1 MATKVVRTA
10 ALLLV
15 LSIAVDGRTQEP
27 PAKQPPAPPEL
38 AVIVNLT
45 NPTTGLT
52 LAELR
57 AHCKLEVQFWD
68 GERAQLFLPRYDTPE
83 MKILLQRV
91 YGMTPSELRKY
102 WIGRV
107 FRGEIPAEPTVVP
120 TTDAAVKRVRD
131 RAGAFSVVMAK
142 DVPEGVRVLTI
153 DGKRPG
159 EAGYALQ
166 AAAGP
171 APAPAPEPKAGA
183 GTPDNT

>member
-1 MATKVVRTA
+1 MGTEVVRSA
-10 ALLLV
+10 ALLLA
-15 LSIAVDGRTQEP
+15 LSIAVDGLSQEP
-27 PAKQPPAPPEL
+27 PAKQPPAAQEL
-38 AVIVNLT
+38 AVIVNQT

-52 LAELR
+52 LAQLR

-68 GERAQLFLPRYDTPE
+68 GGERAQLFLPRYDSPE
-83 MKILLQRV
+83 MKILLDRA
-91 YGMTPSELRKY
+91 YGMTPRELRKY
-102 WIGRV
+102 WVGRV

-159 EAGYALQ
+159 DPDYPLK
-166 AAAGP
+166 AAD
-171 APAPAPEPKAGA
+171 APAPAPEPKAGTA
-183 GTPDNT
+183 AADGS